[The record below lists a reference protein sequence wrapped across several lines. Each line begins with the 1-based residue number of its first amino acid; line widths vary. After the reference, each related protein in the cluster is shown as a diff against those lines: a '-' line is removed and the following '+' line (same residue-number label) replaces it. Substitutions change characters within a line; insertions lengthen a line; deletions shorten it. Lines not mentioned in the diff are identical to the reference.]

1 MFLFLSKLLPLLV
14 YPLGLACILLAAAL
28 LLRRHPHAGL
38 WLTASALLLLY
49 LGGNHLV
56 AMLLIRNLEQRHPA
70 LAELPLAEA
79 IVVLG
84 GGETERAAPR
94 PAHEVNEA
102 GDRLLYAQYLFSQ
115 GAAPHLLLTGGIV
128 PVDNPGSSSTTP
140 GAEVMASI
148 LTQIGV
154 PREALWLEGNSRNTY
169 ENAVESKKILDRAG
183 IRRIVLVT
191 SALHMPRSAAI
202 FEKQGFEV
210 IPAPTDYLVT
220 DRDWA
225 YYLSPDWRV
234 QLFNLIPTAEDLH
247 FTTLAL
253 KEYLGILVYRLRGW
267 L

>member
-1 MFLFLSKLLPLLV
+1 
-14 YPLGLACILLAAAL
+14 
-28 LLRRHPHAGL
+28 
-38 WLTASALLLLY
+38 
-49 LGGNHLV
+49 
-56 AMLLIRNLEQRHPA
+56 
-70 LAELPLAEA
+70 
-79 IVVLG
+79 
-84 GGETERAAPR
+84 
-94 PAHEVNEA
+94 
-102 GDRLLYAQYLFSQ
+102 
-115 GAAPHLLLTGGIV
+115 
-128 PVDNPGSSSTTP
+128 
-140 GAEVMASI
+140 MASI

-191 SALHMPRSAAI
+191 SALHMPRSVAI

-220 DRDWA
+220 DRDWT
-225 YYLSPDWRV
+225 YYLTPDWRI

-253 KEYLGILVYRLRGW
+253 KEYLGILVYRLRSW